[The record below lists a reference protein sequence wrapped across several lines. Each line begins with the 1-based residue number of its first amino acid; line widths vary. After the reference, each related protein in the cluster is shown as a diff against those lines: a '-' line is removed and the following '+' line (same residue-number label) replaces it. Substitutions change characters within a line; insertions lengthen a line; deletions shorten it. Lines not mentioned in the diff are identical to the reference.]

1 MEQARTEA
9 IRADLERERTT
20 VEHQLQEYGA
30 SFDPNGSVELQGE
43 GGFADS
49 AQATA
54 GRSELLSL
62 VEQLRTSHSEIVDA
76 MRRIDEGIYGKCE
89 RCGEQIPL
97 ERLEARPTARLC
109 VRCSEAVARG

>member
-1 MEQARTEA
+1 
-9 IRADLERERTT
+9 
-20 VEHQLQEYGA
+20 VEHQLQDYGA

-54 GRSELLSL
+54 GRSEILSL

-76 MRRIDEGIYGKCE
+76 LRRIDEGFYGKCE
-89 RCGEQIPL
+89 RCGERIPP

-109 VRCSEAVARG
+109 VRCSEAAARG